1 MNFLIIENDQTTRDA
16 IRFLIED
23 EGHSAEGAAASGQAW
38 ARFKAKDF
46 DAVLLDLELA
56 QTGGL
61 LLEITRNQPDLPL
74 IMYSAERSEEI
85 AAEALRSGAMEFL
98 EIPLQHKQFARAL
111 SQLQSLRQTG
121 RRISPRDR
129 DTAAKQMHPIKAMPA
144 LKLIRWDETS
154 GNTMPAKT

>member
-16 IRFLIED
+16 IRFLVED

-38 ARFKAKDF
+38 ARLKAKDF

-61 LLEITRNQPDLPL
+61 LLEIARNQPDLPL

-85 AAEALRSGAMEFL
+85 AAEALRSGAMDFL
-98 EIPLQHKQFARAL
+98 EIPLQPKQFARAL
-111 SQLQSLRQTG
+111 SQLERLRKTS
-121 RRISPRDR
+121 RRIPPMDR
-129 DTAAKQMHPIKAMPA
+129 DGAAKQIHAIKAMSP
-144 LKLIRWDETS
+144 LKRIGRDETS
-154 GNTMPAKT
+154 GNTVPAKT